1 MTLSRHSAPG
11 PAAGFAYQFE
21 RALNWLAQKDA
32 GSCIGVETD
41 DDIAVR
47 NSDSTMVLE
56 QDKHSVRETAQPF
69 DDRSHGLWNTLATW
83 IDAVDSGYRSVEA
96 TSFLMV
102 TNNAVPEC
110 IARRIARAGSDKRS
124 SSTTTRAC
132 SASSTTLPSSC
143 IPRVRASRPTTLK
156 ARCSCA
162 SSSPRAPTRSRRS
175 CRTSCMKS
183 T

>member
-1 MTLSRHSAPG
+1 MESNRHSAQG

-47 NSDSTMVLE
+47 SSDSTMVLE
-56 QDKHSVRETAQPF
+56 QDKHSVREAAQPF
-69 DDRSHGLWNTLATW
+69 ADRSHGLWNTLATW
-83 IDAVDSGYRSVEA
+83 IEAIDAGHKSVET

-110 IARRIARAGSDKRS
+110 IARRIARARSDKEIGACVS
-124 SSTTTRAC
+124 ELQKVEWTLQTTSPLSYNEFFSLNPA
-132 SASSTTLPSSC
+132 AP
-143 IPRVRASRPTTLK
+143 
-156 ARCSCA
+156 CA
-162 SSSPRAPTRSRRS
+162 P
-175 CRTSCMKS
+175 
-183 T
+183 